1 MSTPYFWW
9 SERLEAQEFE
19 DVEQAVV
26 PQHHDGGAGHS
37 LDCLQDELDNFVEV
51 PEDWLALFGTYFLP
65 VFC

>member
-51 PEDWLALFGTYFLP
+51 PEDWLA
-65 VFC
+65 